1 MPIELDMI
9 DINSFNEITKAQ
21 RASVGEI
28 RVWSDGKKYQKQ
40 ADGSWKPLPGQEG
53 TLRSFRS
60 ETDFGID
67 YKQYKG
73 NPKEAILYLCETKKG
88 QVKGV
93 WEREDVGSIDLIW
106 GNRNQGLRHIIKKHL
121 GKDFSSHRDMA
132 EKIDVILRKGELS
145 KDRNDYIL
153 TYGDYRVVLLDI
165 TVYDRNDNFNDKR
178 FILTSY
184 NHVISKENKKSSS
197 SKLQSNS
204 VDIRETALEK
214 SLGRTTPDDSV
225 FQHGLNPFRYK
236 TSPVFIDS
244 FNKEESGRSCS
255 SDVNVIRKF
264 ENTNERNA
272 ELNIINETRT
282 MREKGIRKA
291 ISSETAFE
299 KEVNGSSPLQ
309 HSLEKGVTLSTF
321 SPDSLSVP
329 KDITILNIEQ
339 QFMDEIIE
347 KAKKSSPIGTEKTW
361 GSKVYINAGV
371 G

>member
-1 MPIELDMI
+1 MI

-236 TSPVFIDS
+236 TSPAFIDS

-255 SDVNVIRKF
+255 S
-264 ENTNERNA
+264 EG
-272 ELNIINETRT
+272 
-282 MREKGIRKA
+282 KGA
-291 ISSETAFE
+291 IDSR
-299 KEVNGSSPLQ
+299 
-309 HSLEKGVTLSTF
+309 
-321 SPDSLSVP
+321 SLSIQRKKDAPLVAYSSISFSAP
-329 KDITILNIEQ
+329 KDTTNLNIEQ

-361 GSKVYINAGV
+361 GGKVYINTGV

>member
-1 MPIELDMI
+1 MI

-53 TLRSFRS
+53 MLRSFRS

-106 GNRNQGLRHIIKKHL
+106 GNGKQGLRHIIKSHL

-153 TYGDYRVVLLDI
+153 TYGDYRVILLDI

-184 NHVISKENKKSSS
+184 NHVIPKENKKSSS

-214 SLGRTTPDDSV
+214 SLGCNTPNNSV
-225 FQHGLNPFRYK
+225 FQHGLSSVENKSHF
-236 TSPVFIDS
+236 SLIDS

-255 SDVNVIRKF
+255 S
-264 ENTNERNA
+264 EG
-272 ELNIINETRT
+272 
-282 MREKGIRKA
+282 KGA
-291 ISSETAFE
+291 IDSR
-299 KEVNGSSPLQ
+299 
-309 HSLEKGVTLSTF
+309 
-321 SPDSLSVP
+321 SLSIQRKKDAPLVAYSSISFSAP
-329 KDITILNIEQ
+329 KDTTNLNIEQ

-361 GSKVYINAGV
+361 GGKVYINTGV